1 MQRTALF
8 APSTWRDDNAQDL
21 DLGSMSPVPVDR
33 KVVIAGKRGTVYLLA
48 ADLGGI
54 GGELGHIDGCEGFG
68 GAAVSGTT
76 VVMPCSGG
84 VRALRIEG
92 DTMRWLWHRD
102 GIIGSPSIGGGSAY
116 AFDNGDLVQLA
127 LTNGH
132 TMNRVHV
139 GDVTRFATPAPVG
152 NYVLAGTTSEVVAIV
167 GGP

>member
-1 MQRTALF
+1 
-8 APSTWRDDNAQDL
+8 
-21 DLGSMSPVPVDR
+21 
-33 KVVIAGKRGTVYLLA
+33 
-48 ADLGGI
+48 
-54 GGELGHIDGCEGFG
+54 
-68 GAAVSGTT
+68 
-76 VVMPCSGG
+76 
-84 VRALRIEG
+84 
-92 DTMRWLWHRD
+92 MRWLWHRD
-102 GIIGSPSIGGGSAY
+102 GITGSPSIGGGSAY